1 MAITSAD
8 KDRALNHLRNW
19 YRSFAKSS
27 AYFHEQGNEKSAE
40 YNETQMKNLEWLANL
55 IKSIEA
61 EDGGDCPF

>member
-1 MAITSAD
+1 MAITFAD

-27 AYFHEQGNEKSAE
+27 AYYHEQGNEKSAE
-40 YNETQMKNLEWLANL
+40 YNETQMRNLEWLANL

-61 EDGGDCPF
+61 EDGDDCPF

>member
-27 AYFHEQGNEKSAE
+27 AYYHEQGNEKSAE

-61 EDGGDCPF
+61 KDGDDCPF